1 LVIDRSFFIVDDIEA
16 QSGRQGL
23 GGFVRRRT
31 TATLRLAHIPR
42 IEKHAM
48 KCVALQAQV

>member
-1 LVIDRSFFIVDDIEA
+1 LIDPFLLLMTSKRRRASRGI
-16 QSGRQGL
+16 

-31 TATLRLAHIPR
+31 TATLRLAHIPG
-42 IEKHAM
+42 IEKHTM